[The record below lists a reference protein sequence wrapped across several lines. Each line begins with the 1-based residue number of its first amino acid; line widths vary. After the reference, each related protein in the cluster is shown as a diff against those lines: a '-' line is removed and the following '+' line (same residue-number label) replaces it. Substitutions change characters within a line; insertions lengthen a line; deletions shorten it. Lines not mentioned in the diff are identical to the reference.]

1 MNKLILISI
10 ALLTSCSLFNDPEP
24 ISVTSTL
31 GPNDVYNLAGGTGLE
46 LTQAGIVNLVTVP
59 ASVEG
64 TSFVI
69 PLPSCLVYYDV
80 AIRDPSNYV
89 FWLSQPL
96 TVNYDPG
103 LVSCVNATSCRI
115 DPLSVEMVGTIATAI
130 FSCD

>member
-64 TSFVI
+64 TVLCCWNYAYI
-69 PLPSCLVYYDV
+69 ILRACLFGV
-80 AIRDPSNYV
+80 AYSTMTLK
-89 FWLSQPL
+89 F
-96 TVNYDPG
+96 
-103 LVSCVNATSCRI
+103 
-115 DPLSVEMVGTIATAI
+115 
-130 FSCD
+130 